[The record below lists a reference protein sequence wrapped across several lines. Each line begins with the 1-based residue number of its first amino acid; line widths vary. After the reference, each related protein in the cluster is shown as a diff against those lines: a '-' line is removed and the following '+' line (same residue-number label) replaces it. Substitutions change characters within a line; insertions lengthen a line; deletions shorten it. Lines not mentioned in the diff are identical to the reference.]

1 MENRR
6 DLLKLAAL
14 SAAAAFPRS
23 ANAEALPNAVHVP
36 ADAKLTRQPF
46 GEERVFFTGPTAQLK
61 SMTAGSLL
69 LYPGQQPHPPH
80 QHPEE
85 EFMLVTEGHGEML
98 VDGVKHDVG
107 PGSMLYCEGNQLHGV
122 RNTSAAPFVF
132 YFYKWQA

>member
-14 SAAAAFPRS
+14 SAAAALPL
-23 ANAEALPNAVHVP
+23 NADGTSLPNALRNP

-46 GEERVFFTGPTAQLK
+46 GEERIYFKGATAQLK
-61 SMTAGSLL
+61 ALTAGSQL
-69 LYPGQQPHPPH
+69 LYPGHEPHPPH

-85 EFMLVTEGHGEML
+85 EIMLVTEGQGEIS
-98 VDGVKHDVG
+98 VEGVVHKVG
-107 PGSMLYCEGNQLHGV
+107 PGAMMYCEGNKMHGV
-122 RNTSAAPFVF
+122 KNTSGANFQF